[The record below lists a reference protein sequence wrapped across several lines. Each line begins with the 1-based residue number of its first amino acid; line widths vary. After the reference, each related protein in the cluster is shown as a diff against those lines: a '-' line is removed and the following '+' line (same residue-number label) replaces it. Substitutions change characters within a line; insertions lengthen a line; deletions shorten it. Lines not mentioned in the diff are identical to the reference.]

1 MFTKDRDFYKTF
13 LRLAVTLML
22 EQAVIL
28 SVNLADNLML
38 GTYSEAAL
46 SGVAAVNQIQF
57 VFQQLV
63 YAVNNA
69 MIVLGSQYFGQ
80 KRMGE
85 VKKLSAIGVRAEL
98 LISLVLFCL
107 VSFFPQQALHMFTDD
122 AAIAADGVK
131 YLNII
136 RFSYVF
142 FALTAVMLGT
152 MRIAQSVKIALKVS
166 IVALVVNVTLNY
178 LLISGNFGF
187 PEMGA
192 EGAAVGTLV
201 SRIVEFLLV
210 LWYVFKKEKN
220 LEIKPKD
227 YAHLDRQ
234 LLKDY
239 IKVGVP
245 VFITAGLWGIS
256 NALQTVIL
264 GHLSANAIAAQSISS
279 TFFLLLKV
287 TSVGAASASSL
298 IIGQTVGA
306 GNMGKIKEY
315 TKTLQFMYLG
325 IGLVLASIMFIARIP
340 LLNIYEISDETRY
353 LANAYMLIQSVVLFT
368 MSYQMPVNT
377 GIIRGG
383 GDTRFTMIMDL
394 ISIWG
399 IVVPVSLL
407 AAFVWD
413 LSPIIV
419 IICLNA
425 DQCFKCIPA
434 CIRVNSYKWIKKL
447 TRKAETE
454 SETGSAAA
462 K

>member
-1 MFTKDRDFYKTF
+1 
-13 LRLAVTLML
+13 
-22 EQAVIL
+22 
-28 SVNLADNLML
+28 
-38 GTYSEAAL
+38 
-46 SGVAAVNQIQF
+46 
-57 VFQQLV
+57 
-63 YAVNNA
+63 
-69 MIVLGSQYFGQ
+69 
-80 KRMGE
+80 
-85 VKKLSAIGVRAEL
+85 
-98 LISLVLFCL
+98 
-107 VSFFPQQALHMFTDD
+107 
-122 AAIAADGVK
+122 
-131 YLNII
+131 
-136 RFSYVF
+136 
-142 FALTAVMLGT
+142 
-152 MRIAQSVKIALKVS
+152 
-166 IVALVVNVTLNY
+166 
-178 LLISGNFGF
+178 
-187 PEMGA
+187 
-192 EGAAVGTLV
+192 
-201 SRIVEFLLV
+201 
-210 LWYVFKKEKN
+210 
-220 LEIKPKD
+220 
-227 YAHLDRQ
+227 
-234 LLKDY
+234 
-239 IKVGVP
+239 VGVP
-245 VFITAGLWGIS
+245 VFITAGRWGIS
-256 NALQTVIL
+256 NALQTVTL

-447 TRKAETE
+447 TRKAENE

>member
-1 MFTKDRDFYKTF
+1 MFTKDREFYKSF
-13 LRLAVTLML
+13 VRLAVTLML

-80 KRMGE
+80 KRLGE

-98 LISLVLFCL
+98 LIAVLLFCL
-107 VSFFPQQALHMFTDD
+107 VSFFPQQALFLFTDD
-122 AAIAADGVK
+122 AAIAAEGVK
-131 YLNII
+131 YLAII

-142 FALTAVMLGT
+142 FALTAIVLGT
-152 MRIAQSVKIALKVS
+152 LRIAQSVKIALKVS
-166 IVALVVNVTLNY
+166 VVALVVNVSLNY
-178 LLISGNFGF
+178 LLIGGNLGF
-187 PEMGA
+187 PEMGV
-192 EGAAVGTLV
+192 EGAAIGTLV
-201 SRIVEFLLV
+201 ARIVEFLLV
-210 LWYVFKKEKN
+210 LWFMFKKEKK
-220 LEIKPKD
+220 LEIKPRD
-227 YAHLDRQ
+227 YLSLDRQ
-234 LLKDY
+234 LLKDF
-239 IKVGVP
+239 IKVGIP
-245 VFITAGLWGIS
+245 VFITASLWGLS

-264 GHLSANAIAAQSISS
+264 GHLSASAIAAQSISS
-279 TFFLLLKV
+279 TIFLLLKV
-287 TSVGAASASSL
+287 TSAGAASAASI
-298 IIGQTVGA
+298 IIGQTIGA
-306 GNMGKIKEY
+306 GKMQKIREY
-315 TKTLQFMYLG
+315 TKTLQFLFLG
-325 IGLVLASIMFIARIP
+325 IGLVLACIMLLVRIP
-340 LLNIYEISDETRY
+340 LLSVYEISDETRS
-353 LANAYMLIQSVVLFT
+353 LADAYMLIQSVVLFT

-383 GDTRFTMIMDL
+383 GDTRFTMIVDM

-399 IVVPVSLL
+399 IVVPISLL
-407 AAFVWD
+407 AAFVWN

-447 TRKAETE
+447 TRNEEGKAEA
-454 SETGSAAA
+454 SKA
-462 K
+462 